1 MHACTS
7 HAHPTCKPIH
17 VSVVETKMA
26 EGAFIEVLKSDDVST
41 AKSMLLSS
49 PLSVDVQDEV
59 PYVTMYAPY
68 TVEPL

>member
-1 MHACTS
+1 
-7 HAHPTCKPIH
+7 
-17 VSVVETKMA
+17 MA